1 MLEGVA
7 AAEPAV
13 ISEGK
18 VQPGGAVAEEGHSR
32 RVVAFAHLGGEIE
45 GTLPRPRSLGYL
57 KGPDHIPRV
66 AHIP

>member
-45 GTLPRPRSLGYL
+45 GTLAAREVWG
-57 KGPDHIPRV
+57 V
-66 AHIP
+66 